1 MAGDASVS
9 FIPETPLE
17 EAFLRAQKNAM
28 SRREFNR
35 MLLDSDLIVVGRIEG
50 REFSDIGGALRPGEK
65 LKLGLVEHNGQRWIP
80 CFTSTSRL
88 EAGIE
93 QNTAYVVLSARALF
107 QMTRGLPVLLN
118 MGSEVGKEFSP
129 EEIDALL
136 DPNSF
141 N

>member
-1 MAGDASVS
+1 MS
-9 FIPETPLE
+9 FIPETSLE
-17 EAFLRAQKNAM
+17 EAFLRAQKNPM

-50 REFSDIGGALRPGEK
+50 REFSEIGGTMRQGEK

-80 CFTSTSRL
+80 CFTSTARL

-93 QNTAYVVLSARALF
+93 QNTAYVVLNGRALL

-118 MGSEVGKEFSP
+118 MGSEIGKEFST